1 MKQGLLTDRQKEVLR
16 YRKKGGLTQQ
26 QIAEI
31 IHTSKAN
38 VCTIEKAAIEN
49 ISRARETLE
58 FLYTL
63 DAIHLCTLKSG
74 LDLLKAP
81 ELIYAEAEKQGLKVK
96 YDTISLINRL
106 RDANPPERFSGRQ
119 VREMLRSISTKTAIS
134 TSGDMV
140 SWARTRAPCGSGSP
154 PAGACLAPTCHER
167 SQCSPSFISPPPAQ
181 SGEPVPRL
189 RRWNGLCKIPNEPIT
204 RFISHF
210 K

>member
-16 YRKKGGLTQQ
+16 YRKKGLTQQ

-63 DAIHLCTLKSG
+63 DAVHLCTLQSG

-81 ELIYAEAEKQGLKVK
+81 EIIYSEAEKIGLKVK
-96 YDTISLINRL
+96 YDTITLINRL
-106 RDANPPERFSGRQ
+106 RDTNPDRFRGRQ
-119 VREMLRSISTKTAIS
+119 VREDVEIYINED
-134 TSGDMV
+134 GDLYF
-140 SWARTRAPCGSGSP
+140 G
-154 PAGACLAPTCHER
+154 
-167 SQCSPSFISPPPAQ
+167 
-181 SGEPVPRL
+181 
-189 RRWNGLCKIPNEPIT
+189 
-204 RFISHF
+204 
-210 K
+210 

>member
-16 YRKKGGLTQQ
+16 YRKQGLTQQ

-38 VCTIEKAAIEN
+38 VCTIEKAALEN
-49 ISRARETLE
+49 IARARETLE

-106 RDANPPERFSGRQ
+106 RDANPERFSGRQ
-119 VREMLRSISTKTAIS
+119 VREDVEIYINKD
-134 TSGDMV
+134 GDLYF
-140 SWARTRAPCGSGSP
+140 G
-154 PAGACLAPTCHER
+154 
-167 SQCSPSFISPPPAQ
+167 
-181 SGEPVPRL
+181 
-189 RRWNGLCKIPNEPIT
+189 
-204 RFISHF
+204 
-210 K
+210 